1 MKDLGKLPDDLPVPE
16 DDGACDHLPGTMPSV
31 LLRGVSGTELDL
43 GARRGTSVIY
53 FDPMIGRPDSPPLA
67 GWNQIPGARGC
78 TPQSCSFRDYHAE
91 LRALGVQRVY
101 GVSAQ
106 PLADQKEATQRLG
119 LTFELLNDSELAL
132 AKALRLPTFEYRGA
146 TFIKCLTL
154 IATDGVMSYN

>member
-1 MKDLGKLPDDLPVPE
+1 MPGHV
-16 DDGACDHLPGTMPSV
+16 GHLFHPM
-31 LLRGVSGTELDL
+31 SG
-43 GARRGTSVIY
+43 RR
-53 FDPMIGRPDSPPLA
+53 DSPPLA
-67 GWNQIPGARGC
+67 GWNQIPGAGGC
-78 TPQSCSFRDYHAE
+78 TPLSCWFLDHHAE

-119 LTFELLNDSELAL
+119 LTFELLNDAELAL

-146 TFIKCLTL
+146 TFIKRLTL